1 MTASP
6 EPPQPQSQPQPQPQ
20 QPQPQQPPQP
30 QPPPRAQRRRHGT
43 ALDRLLATGFVA
55 FFLYLLYLA
64 MTSQL
69 DDKVNLFAGWL
80 RRIFT

>member
-1 MTASP
+1 MSGAEAPPKSP
-6 EPPQPQSQPQPQPQ
+6 
-20 QPQPQQPPQP
+20 
-30 QPPPRAQRRRHGT
+30 RRRHGT

-69 DDKVNLFAGWL
+69 DDKINLLAGWL
-80 RRIFT
+80 KRLFT

>member
-1 MTASP
+1 VTSGA
-6 EPPQPQSQPQPQPQ
+6 PPSNARGP
-20 QPQPQQPPQP
+20 
-30 QPPPRAQRRRHGT
+30 RRRHGN

-69 DDKVNLFAGWL
+69 DDKVNLLAGWL
-80 RRIFT
+80 KRLFS